1 MSFLTEILKLENVHK
16 SYLVGKMPVYALRGI
31 NLTIEEGEF
40 LTIMGP
46 SGSGISTLLHL
57 TGALDRPIEGNI
69 WFNQK
74 QKNLATL
81 SSDELAD
88 YRLFNVGIIFQNFN
102 LVPTLNVKENIQL
115 PLIFAN
121 KLPKKDQDN
130 VLQNLVEKI
139 GLQDRLSHFPS
150 ELSGGEQQRIA
161 VARAI
166 INNPSILLADE
177 PTGNLDTK
185 NGRIVMD
192 LIHQIHEEGRT
203 VIMVTH
209 DKSLASE
216 GTRTIELLDG
226 KIVD

>member
-46 SGSGISTLLHL
+46 SGSGNTTLLHL